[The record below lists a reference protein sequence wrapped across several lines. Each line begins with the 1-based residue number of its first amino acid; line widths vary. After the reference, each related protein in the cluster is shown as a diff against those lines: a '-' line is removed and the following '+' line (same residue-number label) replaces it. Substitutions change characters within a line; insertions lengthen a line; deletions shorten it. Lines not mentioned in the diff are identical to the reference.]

1 MASLFISNI
10 KTSFLPSLP
19 SSCSSSSSS
28 STSLLKS
35 HHAIVCKAL
44 NSESTLI
51 PLVITKRNLAI
62 SLSAT
67 FLLSL
72 ASSKGSF
79 DHANAAILE
88 ADEDDEL
95 MERIKKDRKKRIERQ
110 GAIISSNKETAYL
123 QDGIYQLSKVG
134 QAIENNDL
142 SSAFSVLGQN
152 TDTDW
157 VKKVNA
163 AFNKLSYSPEEKS
176 EADTFNSSISSLISS
191 VSKNDVEASKLAFV
205 ASASS
210 LEKWTT
216 LTGLVGQLKGL

>member
-1 MASLFISNI
+1 MAAAFISNV
-10 KTSFLPSLP
+10 KTSVLPTLP
-19 SSCSSSSSS
+19 SSSSS
-28 STSLLKS
+28 STIFHKF
-35 HHAIVCKAL
+35 HQPIICKAL
-44 NSESTLI
+44 NSDSTLI

-62 SLSAT
+62 SITST

-72 ASSKGSF
+72 AGSKGSL
-79 DHANAAILE
+79 HNANAAILE

-95 MERIKKDRKKRIERQ
+95 MEKVKSDRKKRIERQ
-110 GAIISSNKETAYL
+110 GAIISSPKETAYL
-123 QDGIYQLSKVG
+123 QEGIYQLSKVA
-134 QAIENNDL
+134 QALENNDL
-142 SSAFSVLGQN
+142 STASSVLGPN

-163 AFNKLSYSPEEKS
+163 AVNKLSYSPEEKT

-191 VSKNDVEASKLAFV
+191 VSENNVDASKLAFV

-216 LTGLVGQLKGL
+216 LTGLLGQLKGL